1 MHLRH
6 CQNFSHL
13 VRISWIVR
21 QCYVSEVTAMAAPP
35 QRTPTPGQHPGGD
48 GPAVPPTQAFLS
60 WSLLCF
66 RPLPP
71 SLSPP
76 ARIGGDEELRAEEE
90 AAIAGN
96 TALPDAA
103 LVASADDIPG

>member
-1 MHLRH
+1 MFGATIGMTQESVL
-6 CQNFSHL
+6 
-13 VRISWIVR
+13 SWVI
-21 QCYVSEVTAMAAPP
+21 T
-35 QRTPTPGQHPGGD
+35 TP
-48 GPAVPPTQAFLS
+48 AFLS

-76 ARIGGDEELRAEEE
+76 ARNGGDKELRAEEEE

-96 TALPDAA
+96 TAPADAA
-103 LVASADDIPG
+103 LVASADGIPG